1 MYQKKERFKIMG
13 IIERFF
19 ETIEKAGISSY
30 EIEKKYGVK
39 SAQSKLSQL
48 KDTKTRGGKEKVLP
62 SDLLSAVCS
71 AREDIN
77 SDYIL
82 TGRGTPLRESIEAT
96 QIYQPKYTEKADP
109 EGTITLYDV
118 EAAANLKTLFDNK
131 DQNILGQI
139 SIPNIPKC
147 DGAVYVKGD
156 SMYPLLKSGDIV
168 AYKVI
173 PVDMRHIFFGEMYLV
188 SIDMDGDEY
197 LTVKYV
203 NHSDKGEDWIKLVSY
218 NQYHQPKDFPLSSVR
233 AMALV
238 KLSIRMNT
246 MK

>member
-1 MYQKKERFKIMG
+1 MSTVT
-13 IIERFF
+13 ERFF
-19 ETIEKAGISSY
+19 EVLDLTGETLTSLSNKIPDITTK
-30 EIEKKYGVK
+30 
-39 SAQSKLSQL
+39 QKLSNAKSGRNAIQIDVVEYL
-48 KDTKTRGGKEKVLP
+48 
-62 SDLLSAVCS
+62 CS
-71 AREDIN
+71 SNDRIN

-82 TGRGTPLRESIEAT
+82 TGRGTPLRENIEAT
-96 QIYQPKYTEKADP
+96 QVYHPKYTEKLES
-109 EGTITLYDV
+109 EGAINLYDV

>member
-1 MYQKKERFKIMG
+1 MSTVT
-13 IIERFF
+13 ERFF
-19 ETIEKAGISSY
+19 EVLDLTGETLTSLSNKIPDITTK
-30 EIEKKYGVK
+30 
-39 SAQSKLSQL
+39 QKLSNAKSGRNAIQIDVVEYL
-48 KDTKTRGGKEKVLP
+48 
-62 SDLLSAVCS
+62 CS
-71 AREDIN
+71 SNDRIN

-82 TGRGTPLRESIEAT
+82 TGRGAPLRENIEAT
-96 QIYQPKYTEKADP
+96 QVYHPKYTEKTDP
-109 EGTITLYDV
+109 EGAITLYDV

-168 AYKVI
+168 AYKEI
-173 PVDMRHIFFGEMYLV
+173 PLEMNHIFFGEMYLV
-188 SIDMDGDEY
+188 SIDLDGDEY

-203 NHSDKGEDWIKLVSY
+203 QHSEKGEDWIKLVSY
-218 NQYHQPKDFPLSSVR
+218 NPNHQPKDFPLSSVR

>member
-1 MYQKKERFKIMG
+1 MSTVT
-13 IIERFF
+13 ERFF
-19 ETIEKAGISSY
+19 EVLDLTGETLTSLSNKIPDITTK
-30 EIEKKYGVK
+30 
-39 SAQSKLSQL
+39 QKLSNAKSGRNAIQIDVVEYL
-48 KDTKTRGGKEKVLP
+48 
-62 SDLLSAVCS
+62 CS
-71 AREDIN
+71 SNDRIN

-82 TGRGTPLRESIEAT
+82 TGRGAPLRENIETT
-96 QIYQPKYTEKADP
+96 QVYHPKYTEKLESD
-109 EGTITLYDV
+109 GTITLYDV

-139 SIPNIPKC
+139 NIPNIPKC

-168 AYKVI
+168 AYKEI
-173 PVDMRHIFFGEMYLV
+173 PLEMSHIFFGEMYLV
-188 SIDMDGDEY
+188 SIDLDGDEY

-203 NHSDKGEDWIKLVSY
+203 QHSEKGEDWIKLVSY
-218 NQYHQPKDFPLSSVR
+218 NQNHQPKDFPLSSVR

>member
-1 MYQKKERFKIMG
+1 MSTVT
-13 IIERFF
+13 ERFF
-19 ETIEKAGISSY
+19 EVLDLTGETLTSLSNKIPDITTK
-30 EIEKKYGVK
+30 
-39 SAQSKLSQL
+39 QKLSNAKSGRNAIQIDVVEFL
-48 KDTKTRGGKEKVLP
+48 
-62 SDLLSAVCS
+62 CS
-71 AREDIN
+71 SNDRIN

-82 TGRGTPLRESIEAT
+82 TGRGAPLRENIET
-96 QIYQPKYTEKADP
+96 TRVYHPKYTEKLES
-109 EGTITLYDV
+109 EGAITLYDV

>member
-1 MYQKKERFKIMG
+1 MGSSVKERFYEVMEALKLTDYRVYTDVEGITKNMMVKLRNGETNEVSTKILMP
-13 IIERFF
+13 FL
-19 ETIEKAGISSY
+19 S
-30 EIEKKYGVK
+30 KYGDVD
-39 SAQSKLSQL
+39 A
-48 KDTKTRGGKEKVLP
+48 
-62 SDLLSAVCS
+62 
-71 AREDIN
+71 N
-77 SDYIL
+77 YIL
-82 TGRGTPLRESIEAT
+82 TGRGTPLRESIET
-96 QIYQPKYTEKADP
+96 TEIYHPKYTEKTEA
-109 EGTITLYDV
+109 ESVIMLYDV
-118 EAAANLKTLFDNK
+118 EAAANLKTLFTNK
-131 DQNILGQI
+131 EQNIIGKI
-139 SIPNIPKC
+139 KIPNIPKC

-168 AYKVI
+168 AYKEI
-173 PVDMRHIFFGEMYLV
+173 PVDIRHIFFGEMYLV

-203 NHSDKGEDWIKLVSY
+203 NHSEKGDEWIKLVSY